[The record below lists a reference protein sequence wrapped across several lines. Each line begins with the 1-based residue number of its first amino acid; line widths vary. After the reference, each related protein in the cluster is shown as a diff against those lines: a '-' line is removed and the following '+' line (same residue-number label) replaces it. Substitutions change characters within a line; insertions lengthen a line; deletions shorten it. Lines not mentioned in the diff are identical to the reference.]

1 MIEVF
6 KTNIQNNTQ
15 TEEIERQIFKQFPS
29 LKINFDLE
37 DVDKVLRVEGNI
49 FNSSEII
56 KVLINN
62 NFECEIME

>member
-6 KTNIQNNTQ
+6 KTNIQNKTQ
-15 TEEIERQIFKQFPS
+15 TEEIKRKIFKQYPS

-37 DVDKVLRVEGNI
+37 DIDNVLRVEGNV
-49 FNSSEII
+49 FDSSEII

-62 NFECEIME
+62 NFECEIMK

>member
-6 KTNIQNNTQ
+6 KTNIQNKTQ

-37 DVDKVLRVEGNI
+37 DIDNVLRVEGNV
-49 FNSSEII
+49 FDSNEII
-56 KVLINN
+56 NVLINN
-62 NFECEIME
+62 NFECEIMK